1 MTTFSVIQKN
11 TAISIYH
18 ETIVALEGVHEVL
31 RKIENGSAPTRE
43 DYENS
48 IKNEDETRSLA
59 ISNFYKK
66 LALVDQGEFD
76 AFQNFRRHYYFDT
89 TISKYSVFLNEYSK
103 NMGCEYG
110 EYFELEVV
118 PHV

>member
-1 MTTFSVIQKN
+1 MTVDKLWVGSSDEFFQGLFTYLKNKFQIKMTTFSVIQKN

-66 LALVDQGEFD
+66 LL
-76 AFQNFRRHYYFDT
+76 
-89 TISKYSVFLNEYSK
+89 
-103 NMGCEYG
+103 
-110 EYFELEVV
+110 
-118 PHV
+118 